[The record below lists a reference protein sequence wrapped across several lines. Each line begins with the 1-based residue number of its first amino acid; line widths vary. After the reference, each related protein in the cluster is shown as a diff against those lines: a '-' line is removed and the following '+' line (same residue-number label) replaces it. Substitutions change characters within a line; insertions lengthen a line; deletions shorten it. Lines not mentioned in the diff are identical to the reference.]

1 MKKLL
6 SLLLALTMLLPL
18 AAFAEGVP
26 AVGVIGGA
34 DGPTN
39 IFVTGPKLPRVL
51 TEEAVAAGRRV
62 ISNVKVTELSGFGI
76 EGEDVEKIIADIL
89 DALTL
94 QVTQQGDE
102 GSLNVLLGDKNV
114 LNLGAA
120 LSGQDLYL
128 SSQLLGGTIVVN
140 TEEIEPLISRVLQT
154 LVNMGAMT
162 AEDAQ
167 TMIDQI
173 GMVQQTLSTAMAQ
186 PAQMLNLMEAL
197 ENINFTALEPII
209 ALTQSKM
216 TVLETPTVP
225 RMCDPA
231 AMAVQARFTNEDVV
245 QASLALIQFLQDNP
259 ALKDLFGQMLGVP
272 TEAAIAQ
279 AWALYGEVLAASGV
293 TEEDFRAQMPTVDAV
308 LAEAMEQLKTAK
320 IIDGE
325 YVITVCM
332 DEAGMPVY
340 FTAEVPYVV
349 TEEIPVVTE
358 EVPAETEEVPAET
371 EETDAVAVTETV
383 VNITVTY
390 TRQTLADGVQ
400 HTCNITVDGDT
411 LSFTLLTK
419 DDSFTL
425 TMDEIDEYGTV
436 EKLMDLTA
444 QVNPGATEND
454 PVALTAEMNLYDGGE
469 TAMMK
474 LTLEGEGLFTDAR
487 TYLAGKMTITQ
498 PDTTDYMALAM
509 NCDYAITGVDFVGKT
524 SVTLDVDL
532 EGEKAHMVLVEDDC
546 TADPVDS
553 IMAGQV
559 IRPAELDD
567 ATFSQ
572 WFVNVLLGLN
582 TWQAEALNA
591 LPDSVKVLL
600 FPTDAQ

>member
-6 SLLLALTMLLPL
+6 SLFLALTMMLPL
-18 AAFAEGVP
+18 LAFAEGDP
-26 AVGVIGGA
+26 TVGVIGGA
-34 DGPTN
+34 DGPMDL
-39 IFVTGPKLPRVL
+39 FVGGPKLPSVL
-51 TEEAVAAGRRV
+51 TSEAIAAGRQV
-62 ISNVKVTELSGFGI
+62 VSNVKVTELSGFGI
-76 EGEDVEKIIADIL
+76 EGEDVEKIVADIL

-114 LNLGAA
+114 LNLGVA

-140 TEEIEPLISRVLQT
+140 MEEIEPLLTRVLQT

-162 AEDAQ
+162 EEDAQ
-167 TMIDQI
+167 SIIDQI
-173 GMVQQTLSTAMAQ
+173 GMVQQALATAMEQ
-186 PAQMLNLMEAL
+186 PAQMMNLMAEL

-209 ALTQSKM
+209 ALIQSKM

-245 QASLALIQFLQDNP
+245 QASMAFCQFLLDNP
-259 ALKDLFGQMLGVP
+259 ALKDLVGQMIGVP

-279 AWALYGEVLAASGV
+279 TWALYGEVLAASGM

-308 LAEAMEQLKTAK
+308 LAEAMEQLKTQK

-325 YVITVCM
+325 YVLTVCM
-332 DEAGMPVY
+332 DEVGMPVY
-340 FTAEVPYVV
+340 IAAEVPYVV
-349 TEEIPVVTE
+349 TEEVPV
-358 EVPAETEEVPAET
+358 ETEEVPATT
-371 EETDAVAVTETV
+371 EETDAAAVTETV
-383 VNITVTY
+383 VNIAVTY
-390 TRQTLADGVQ
+390 TRQTLAEGVQ

-419 DDSFTL
+419 EDSFTL
-425 TMDEIDEYGTV
+425 TMDEIDEYGNV
-436 EKLMDLTA
+436 EKLMDLIA
-444 QVNPGATEND
+444 QVKPAAAENTPD
-454 PVALTAEMNLYDGGE
+454 ALTAEMNLYDGGE

-474 LTLEGEGLFTDAR
+474 LALNAECIFTDVR
-487 TYLAGKMTITQ
+487 TYLAGKLTITQ
-498 PDTTDYMALAM
+498 PGATDYMALAV
-509 NCDYAITGVDFVGKT
+509 NSDYAINGVDFTGKT

-532 EGEKAHMVLVEDDC
+532 EGEKAHMVLVEDDF

-572 WFVNVLLGLN
+572 WFANVVLGLN
-582 TWQAEALNA
+582 TWQAEALSA

-600 FPTDAQ
+600 IPTDAQ

>member
-6 SLLLALTMLLPL
+6 SLFLALTMMLPL
-18 AAFAEGVP
+18 LAFAEGDP
-26 AVGVIGGA
+26 TVGVIGG
-34 DGPTN
+34 
-39 IFVTGPKLPRVL
+39 PKLPSVL
-51 TEEAVAAGRRV
+51 TSEAIAAGRQV
-62 ISNVKVTELSGFGI
+62 VSNVKVTELSGFGI
-76 EGEDVEKIIADIL
+76 EGEDVEKIVADIL

-114 LNLGAA
+114 LNLGVA

-140 TEEIEPLISRVLQT
+140 MEEIEPLLTRLLQT
-154 LVNMGAMT
+154 LVNMGAMSE
-162 AEDAQ
+162 EDAQ
-167 TMIDQI
+167 SIIDQI
-173 GMVQQTLSTAMAQ
+173 GMVQQALATAMEQ
-186 PAQMLNLMEAL
+186 PAQMMNLMAEL

-209 ALTQSKM
+209 ALIQSKM

-245 QASLALIQFLQDNP
+245 QASMAFCQFLLDNP
-259 ALKDLFGQMLGVP
+259 ALKDLVGQMIGVP

-279 AWALYGEVLAASGV
+279 TWALYGEVLAASGM

-308 LAEAMEQLKTAK
+308 LAEAMEQLKTQK

-325 YVITVCM
+325 YVLTVCM
-332 DEAGMPVY
+332 DEVGMPVY
-340 FTAEVPYVV
+340 IAAEVPY
-349 TEEIPVVTE
+349 VVTE
-358 EVPAETEEVPAET
+358 EVPAETEEI
-371 EETDAVAVTETV
+371 DAAAVTETV
-383 VNITVTY
+383 VNIAVTY
-390 TRQTLADGVQ
+390 TRQTQAEGVQ

-419 DDSFTL
+419 EDSFTL
-425 TMDEIDEYGTV
+425 TMDNIAQDGTV
-436 EKLMDLTA
+436 EKLMDLSA
-444 QVNPGATEND
+444 QVKPAAAENAPD
-454 PVALTAEMNLYDGGE
+454 ALTAEMNLYDGGE

-474 LTLEGEGLFTDAR
+474 LALDAECIFTDAR
-487 TYLAGKMTITQ
+487 TYLAGKLTITQ
-498 PDTTDYMALAM
+498 PGATDYMALAV
-509 NCDYAITGVDFVGKT
+509 NSDCAINGVDFTGKT

-532 EGEKAHMVLVEDDC
+532 EGEKAHMVLVEDDF

-572 WFVNVLLGLN
+572 WFANVVLGLN
-582 TWQAEALNA
+582 TWQAEALSA

-600 FPTDAQ
+600 IPTDAQ

>member
-18 AAFAEGVP
+18 LAFAEGDP
-26 AVGVIGGA
+26 TVGVIGGA
-34 DGPTN
+34 DGPTS
-39 IFVTGPKLPRVL
+39 IFVGGPKLPSVL
-51 TEEAVAAGRRV
+51 TSEAVASGRQV
-62 ISNVKVTELSGFGI
+62 ISNVKVTELSGLGI
-76 EGEDVEKIIADIL
+76 EGEDVEKIVADIL

-114 LNLGAA
+114 LTLGAA

-140 TEEIEPLISRVLQT
+140 MEEIEPLITRLLQT

-167 TMIDQI
+167 EMIDQI
-173 GMVQQTLSTAMAQ
+173 GMVQQTLATAMEQ
-186 PAQMLNLMEAL
+186 PAQMMNLMAEL
-197 ENINFTALEPII
+197 ENIDFTALEPISVLI
-209 ALTQSKM
+209 ESKL

-231 AMAVQARFTNEDVV
+231 AMAMQARFTNEDMV
-245 QASLALIQFLQDNP
+245 QGSMTLCQFLLDNP
-259 ALKDLFGQMLGVP
+259 VLMNLFGQLLGVP
-272 TEAAIAQ
+272 TQAQ
-279 AWALYGEVLAASGV
+279 MDETWALYGETLVASGM
-293 TEEDFRAQMPTVDAV
+293 TEEDFRAQVQTIDAV
-308 LAEAMEQLKTAK
+308 LAEAMEQLKTKK

-325 YVITVCM
+325 YVLTVCM

-340 FTAEVPYVV
+340 IAAEVPYVV
-349 TEEIPVVTE
+349 TEE
-358 EVPAETEEVPAET
+358 VPAQTDEVGLVNE
-371 EETDAVAVTETV
+371 VETV
-383 VNITVTY
+383 VNIAVTY

-411 LSFTLLTK
+411 LSFALLAK
-419 DDSFTL
+419 EDSFIL
-425 TMDEIDEYGTV
+425 TMDEIAQDGTV
-436 EKLMDLTA
+436 EKLMDLTV
-444 QVNPGATEND
+444 QVKPAAAENAPD
-454 PVALTAEMNLYDGGE
+454 ALTAEMNLYDGDE
-469 TAMMK
+469 IAMMK
-474 LTLEGEGLFTDAR
+474 LVLDAECIFTDVR
-487 TYLAGKMTITQ
+487 TYLAGKLTITQ
-498 PDTTDYMALAM
+498 PGATDYITLAV
-509 NCDYAITGVDFVGKT
+509 NSDYAITGVDFVGKT

-532 EGEKAHMVLVEDDC
+532 EGEKAHMVLVEDSF

-559 IRPAELDD
+559 TRPAELDD
-567 ATFSQ
+567 EAFSQ
-572 WFVNVLLGLN
+572 WFVNVMLGLN

-600 FPTDAQ
+600 MPAAE